1 MITLTGIFSESFGGT
16 CTIRGYAKYTD
27 IIDSSYPHPHYQ
39 RPEDPRHIDDI
50 SKFITSGTNSF
61 SPEVVLA
68 YTAEYD
74 YYAPNANGEVNA
86 IEDIRSGKGFTS
98 NKNGVVFKKQ
108 KAVENGFLYQ
118 VKIPD
123 LAESKPFRRVD
134 GNHRLKAFEKLISEG
149 QVRSS
154 YLIPFCIILF
164 ADGTLLKD
172 EKIIFHNI
180 NSKAIP
186 IKSEQLLKSVV
197 IVSGNETDFSDDELK
212 DKFGFEYLLARKFIK
227 EKPLVVRKL
236 KSIKWVNENL
246 ITIVV
251 DLISFINSANE
262 SSSEEGRAQK
272 IETAESIEAFFTAV
286 SKALSHATPISANEL
301 SIASGIFFLLSL
313 FYYWIEL
320 TAFDAEKSYEAYKNN
335 FVDWANKYQVT
346 DVQRD
351 SAENAS
357 INAKCIWT
365 IYDKYRDSTEQ
376 TIFLSR
382 CFNERYN
389 ENEHAIRRAI
399 DEVNREKHVSLKL
412 VRVDQHTD
420 GATDQISDRIFRE
433 IQSAGL
439 VIADLSSGRPN
450 IPHEIGYAM
459 GLKKDLII
467 IHNGTDAEAE
477 EHTPSNIRMY
487 EQVRFD
493 GNYQSL
499 HDQLKTKLIDY
510 YKL

>member
-1 MITLTGIFSESFGGT
+1 MIILTGIFSESFGGT

-27 IIDSSYPHPHYQ
+27 IVDSSYPHPHYQ
-39 RPEDPRHIDDI
+39 RPEDPQHIEDI

-61 SPEVVLA
+61 CPEVVLA

-74 YYAPNANGEVNA
+74 YYAPNANSEVNA
-86 IEDIRSGKGFTS
+86 IEDIRSGKGFSS
-98 NKNGVVFKKQ
+98 NKNGVIFKKQ
-108 KAVENGFLYQ
+108 KAVEHGFLYQ
-118 VKIPD
+118 IKIPD
-123 LAESKPFRRVD
+123 SADAKPFRRV
-134 GNHRLKAFEKLISEG
+134 GGSHRLKACEKLISTR
-149 QVRSS
+149 QVKSS

-164 ADGTLLKD
+164 ADGTPLKD

-180 NSKAIP
+180 NSKAVP
-186 IKSEQLLKSVV
+186 IKSEQLLRSVV
-197 IVSGNETDFSDDELK
+197 IVSGNETDFSNNELE
-212 DKFGFEYLLARKFIK
+212 DKFGFEYLLARRFLK

-262 SSSEEGRAQK
+262 NGSEEGCTQK
-272 IETAESIEAFFTAV
+272 IETAESIDAFFTAV
-286 SKALSHATPISANEL
+286 SKALGHATPISTHEL

-320 TAFDAEKSYEAYKNN
+320 TAFDTQKNYEVYKNN
-335 FVDWANKYQVT
+335 FVDWAKKYQVT

-351 SAENAS
+351 SAENAA

-365 IYDKYRDSTEQ
+365 IYDKYLDSTEQ

-382 CFNERYN
+382 CFNEKYN

-399 DEVNREKHVSLKL
+399 DEVNREKHISLKL
-412 VRVDQHTD
+412 VRVDQHTE
-420 GATDQISDRIFRE
+420 GATDQISDRVFRG
-433 IQSAGL
+433 IQCAGL

-459 GLKKDLII
+459 GLKKDIII
-467 IHNGTDAEAE
+467 IHNGTDVEAE

-487 EQVRFD
+487 EQVRFN

-499 HDQLKTKLIDY
+499 YEQIKQKLIDY